1 MIDAV
6 ESHVAPAFPHLTPS
20 HLSVLSPDSK
30 MTLNPAAS
38 ISGQCLGRASKGPRS
53 SSPQNPLPISPLPTP
68 LTAALPPPPLLHL
81 ASGEECTQDQDL
93 QPYSSPVWSTFLQR
107 YSSCRPPS
115 ASEHSSVLQLALW
128 VHIWLLFQHSVPV
141 SFLGAEA
148 VSLLSTASF

>member
-1 MIDAV
+1 MWLLL
-6 ESHVAPAFPHLTPS
+6 SHTSPQVTYQSCPNDPQSSSLHLRTMSGQGQQGPPE
-20 HLSVLSPDSK
+20 LLSPE
-30 MTLNPAAS
+30 
-38 ISGQCLGRASKGPRS
+38 S
-53 SSPQNPLPISPLPTP
+53 SAHLPLPTP
-68 LTAALPPPPLLHL
+68 LTTALPPPPLLHL

-93 QPYSSPVWSTFLQR
+93 QPYSSPVWRTFFQS

-115 ASEHSSVLQLALW
+115 ASEHSSVLQMALW